1 MGRVI
6 VLGSLMTDLV
16 ARAERFPH
24 AGESLIGEE
33 FSIFVGGKGLNQAV
47 TAARLGASVSL
58 IGHVGSD
65 AFGDAFF
72 PALAAEGVDHTYV
85 SRDATVGTG
94 VGCVTINIASGQN
107 TIVAFP
113 RANLALTPEAVEAA
127 MRGIVA
133 GSPSNRSA
141 GNEAGRTG
149 VFLTQCE
156 TRVATTIA
164 GLRYARN
171 AGMTTILNAAPIPQ
185 EPLADD
191 LFTFSDILI
200 VNEVEASMLAE
211 ISVDSAATAEL
222 AAVQLLRR
230 GPRHVIITLGA
241 HGFTWSTRGDSEDA
255 PPAHHW
261 TRAFPVQQVDATAA
275 GDAFCGALAAR
286 LAAGKPLAEA
296 LQWANAAGALTVTR
310 AGALPSLPRTG
321 EIEALL

>member
-47 TAARLGASVSL
+47 TAARLGASVNL

-72 PALAAEGVDHTYV
+72 EALAAEGVDHTYV
-85 SRDATVGTG
+85 SRDVIVGTG
-94 VGCVTINIASGQN
+94 VGCVTINMDSGQN

-113 RANLALTPEAVEAA
+113 RANLVLTSEAVEAA
-127 MRGIVA
+127 MRGIV
-133 GSPSNRSA
+133 GEVPSNLT
-141 GNEAGRTG
+141 GDKEAGVPG

-164 GLRYARN
+164 GLRCARS
-171 AGMTTILNAAPIPQ
+171 AGMTTILNAAPIPR
-185 EPLADD
+185 EPLEED
-191 LFTFSDILI
+191 LFALSDILI

-211 ISVDSAATAEL
+211 VSVGSATTAEL

-241 HGFTWSTRGDSEDA
+241 HGFTWSTRGNSEDA

-261 TRAFPVQQVDATAA
+261 MQAFSVQQVDATAA

-286 LAAGKPLAEA
+286 LAAGTPFAEA

-310 AGALPSLPRTG
+310 AGALPSLPRVG

>member
-1 MGRVI
+1 MARVI

-24 AGESLIGEE
+24 TGESFIGEE

-47 TAARLGASVSL
+47 TAARLGATVSL
-58 IGHVGSD
+58 IGHVGAD

-94 VGCVTINIASGQN
+94 VGCVTISTGSGQN
-107 TIVAFP
+107 AIVAFP

-127 MRGIVA
+127 MRGIV
-133 GSPSNRSA
+133 GGTPSNLTTD
-141 GNEAGRTG
+141 NQTDRTG

-164 GLRYARN
+164 GLRCARN
-171 AGMTTILNAAPIPQ
+171 AGMTTILNAAPIPR
-185 EPLADD
+185 EPLEDD
-191 LFTFSDILI
+191 LFAFSDILI
-200 VNEVEASMLAE
+200 VNEVEATMLTE
-211 ISVDSAATAEL
+211 ISVDSATTAEL
-222 AAVQLLRR
+222 AATQLLQR

-241 HGFTWSTRGDSEDA
+241 HGFTWSTRGNSEGA
-255 PPAHHW
+255 PPAHHRA
-261 TRAFPVQQVDATAA
+261 RAFPVQQVDATAA

-286 LAAGKPLAEA
+286 LAAGTPLAEA

-310 AGALPSLPRTG
+310 AGALPSLPRAS